1 MRTAPAALVWILSLN
16 LGNSVA
22 LAADKPPLGINLHY
36 AWCAEPKADAD
47 KLKRYEGFWKV
58 HLPENAD
65 EYNDDLHVRLV
76 RKCAYRLAELYAA
89 KGDAKNC
96 RKMIRWLEAND
107 GSLPG
112 A

>member
-1 MRTAPAALVWILSLN
+1 
-16 LGNSVA
+16 
-22 LAADKPPLGINLHY
+22 
-36 AWCAEPKADAD
+36 
-47 KLKRYEGFWKV
+47 LKRYEGFWKV